1 MTLPLTIGVSSFAT
15 RTSPTGRVLIAAG
28 IVTIGFLVGIT
39 PPSFSSLSFS
49 LTPDSL
55 VGAVSN
61 ASHSPGL
68 ISLIYGLFSALFIA
82 IHSVLIKSSLPH
94 CSGSTIKLAYWTN
107 LGSAIL
113 LAPFMLLK
121 GEPFRVMQLL
131 AEGSEGQE
139 WNSHVFVW
147 GSITTG
153 IFGFLLC
160 IAGLLSIKV
169 TSPITHMF
177 SSVSICF
184 LLYLPYRLP
193 CFEHRRSF
201 LRVFPPFLLLM
212 IQCILHLVLST
223 RVIGTMI
230 IQSMPWYSSVP
241 LLLWLHTKPLSRFSN
256 HD

>member
-193 CFEHRRSF
+193 RPEHRRSF
-201 LRVFPPFLLLM
+201 LRVPLPF
-212 IQCILHLVLST
+212 C
-223 RVIGTMI
+223 
-230 IQSMPWYSSVP
+230 Y
-241 LLLWLHTKPLSRFSN
+241 
-256 HD
+256 